1 MRFKR
6 RRSYEDDVV
15 LFKWKSTFLFYC
27 LLFMILV
34 VLPLVSSSYMIYML
48 NLIGIYVIV
57 SVGLQILTGYTGLI
71 SLGHAAFFAI
81 GAYSSAYFTS
91 TLKLSFWFSVPIS
104 GVITCLIGFV
114 VGIPALRMRGLY
126 LAIATMA
133 FSFIIEQ
140 IVLQWESVTNGVR
153 GIALTR
159 PILGPISFKSDY
171 VYYYL
176 VLAVATLLIIGA
188 RNLLRSPT
196 GRALIAIRD
205 SEIAAQAMG
214 IHLGR
219 YKIIAFGLSAF
230 YTGVA
235 GCLFGH
241 FMKYIGPENFT
252 LLDSI
257 GFIVMILIGGL
268 GTLQGAVLGSVF
280 ITFLPEFIRLGK
292 DFLPSIIKEQS
303 GIQPLV
309 YSLIMIFFIIYEPH
323 GIYGRWLKLK
333 FYFEMFPYYKKE
345 TFRKER
351 KFYKSERS
359 R

>member
-1 MRFKR
+1 MRFKMR
-6 RRSYEDDVV
+6 RNYEDDVA
-15 LFKWKSTFLFYC
+15 LFKWKSTFLFYSF
-27 LLFMILV
+27 LFLILIT
-34 VLPLVSSSYMIYML
+34 LPLFSNSYIIYIL
-48 NLIGIYVIV
+48 NLIGIYTIV
-57 SVGLQILTGYTGLI
+57 SLGLQILTGYTGLI
-71 SLGHAAFFAI
+71 SLGHVAFFAI
-81 GAYSSAYFTS
+81 GAYSSAYLTS
-91 TLKLSFWFSVPIS
+91 TLKLSFWVSLPIS
-104 GVITCLIGFV
+104 GMITCVIGFI

-140 IVLQWESVTNGVR
+140 IILQWEGVTNGVR
-153 GIALTR
+153 GITLTR
-159 PILGPISFKSDY
+159 PTLGLISFRSDY

-176 VLAVATLLIIGA
+176 ILSIALLLTMGI
-188 RNLLRSPT
+188 RNLLRSPM

-205 SEIAAQAMG
+205 SEIAAQVMG

-219 YKIIAFGLSAF
+219 YKIIAFGMSAF
-230 YTGVA
+230 YTGIA

-280 ITFLPEFIRLGK
+280 VTFLPEFIRLIK
-292 DFLPSIIKEQS
+292 DFFPSIIKEQS

-309 YSLIMIFFIIYEPH
+309 YALILIFFIIYEPH

-333 FYFEMFPYYKKE
+333 FYFEMFPYYKKD
-345 TFRKER
+345 TFRRER

>member
-1 MRFKR
+1 MRFKM
-6 RRSYEDDVV
+6 RRSYSEDFAF
-15 LFKWKSTFLFYC
+15 FKWKRTLLFYSVI
-27 LLFMILV
+27 LLILI
-34 VLPLVSSSYMIYML
+34 VLPFISDSYTIYIL
-48 NLIGIYVIV
+48 NLIGIYGIV
-57 SVGLQILTGYTGLI
+57 SIGLQILTGYTGLI

-81 GAYSSAYFTS
+81 GAYSSAYLTS
-91 TLKLSFWFSVPIS
+91 TLKLSFWGSLPVS
-104 GVITCLIGFV
+104 GMITCLIGFI

-140 IVLQWESVTNGVR
+140 IILQWESVTNGVR

-176 VLAVATLLIIGA
+176 ILAIAILLIVGA

-205 SEIAAQAMG
+205 SEIAAQVMG

-219 YKIIAFGLSAF
+219 YKIFAFGLSAF
-230 YTGVA
+230 YTGIA

-252 LLDSI
+252 LMESI
-257 GFIVMILIGGL
+257 SFIVMILIGGL
-268 GTLQGAVLGSVF
+268 GTLQGAILGSVF
-280 ITFLPEFIRLGK
+280 ITFLPEVIRLGK
-292 DFLPSIIKEQS
+292 DLLPSIIKEQS
-303 GIQPLV
+303 GIQLLV
-309 YSLIMIFFIIYEPH
+309 YSFILIFFIIYEPH
-323 GIYGRWLKLK
+323 GIYGRWQKIK

-345 TFRKER
+345 TFRRER